1 MAASYPDRFCILGLL
16 LFFAI
21 WQPASAVLTGLRL
34 PISLDADSSDFDRKN
49 KHLLFRGV
57 RITQGGLGIEAD
69 SAEASQLDF
78 ENALWIFRGNVRI
91 DLQTAFIESDEATLN
106 FFDNRLSSAIIKG
119 TPAEF
124 EQQAAGEPEPT
135 KGRAGTMEYDFL
147 TGTVKLSEEAW
158 LRRGSDEI
166 TGNTLTYSIKDERM
180 IASSDGTD
188 NRVKIIIT
196 PATRD
201 EDLPGSEDKQ

>member
-1 MAASYPDRFCILGLL
+1 MAASYPDRFCILVLL

-69 SAEASQLDF
+69 RAEASQLDF

-124 EQQAAGEPEPT
+124 EQQAAGESGPT

-196 PATRD
+196 PAPRD